1 MNKKKMT
8 TIILAMLSMA
18 LCNGCGQNT
27 TLTEAKQYVSVGN
40 YKGLQV
46 DKVEVATVT
55 DSDVENH
62 IQNILDGETKYVKI
76 KTDRAAKKGD
86 KVTIDYTG
94 TVKGKTFDGGT
105 AKNQEVTIGSN
116 TYIPANGKY
125 KGFEEQLIGHKKEET
140 FNIHVKFPNDYGV
153 KNLNGQP
160 ATFKVKLKSIAVK
173 KEAKLNDSW
182 VKKHSDSSKTV
193 KEYKKEIRKELET
206 ENKQNAESELET
218 EVTEA
223 LEKVVKKKKNFSKE
237 KVSAAEEN
245 IKTNYENYAHSAG
258 VSFEE
263 FLSNYMH
270 QSESEYEKTV
280 KKYAQKN
287 VLLSYAYTII
297 ADKEDIHPSDK
308 EIEQEVM
315 ILFDEFDK
323 TFGSIKAADGM
334 ADPQTEML
342 TLFDGLSQ
350 GKKMFVI
357 TANRQ
362 HKIIQN
368 K

>member
-8 TIILAMLSMA
+8 TIILVMLSIA

-62 IQNILDGETKYVKI
+62 IQNILDGETEYVKI

-94 TVKGKTFDGGT
+94 IVKGKTFDGGT

-160 ATFKVKLKSIAVK
+160 ATFKVKLKS
-173 KEAKLNDSW
+173 
-182 VKKHSDSSKTV
+182 V

-308 EIEQEVM
+308 EIEQEVN
-315 ILFDEFDK
+315 
-323 TFGSIKAADGM
+323 DGM
-334 ADPQTEML
+334 KSGGYASKEAFLKEHSREEIRDYLTGNQVVKWLTKNCKQT
-342 TLFDGLSQ
+342 T
-350 GKKMFVI
+350 
-357 TANRQ
+357 
-362 HKIIQN
+362 QN
-368 K
+368 NTK

>member
-173 KEAKLNDSW
+173 KKAKLNDSW

-193 KEYKKEIRKELET
+193 KEYKKEI
-206 ENKQNAESELET
+206 
-218 EVTEA
+218 
-223 LEKVVKKKKNFSKE
+223 
-237 KVSAAEEN
+237 
-245 IKTNYENYAHSAG
+245 
-258 VSFEE
+258 
-263 FLSNYMH
+263 
-270 QSESEYEKTV
+270 
-280 KKYAQKN
+280 
-287 VLLSYAYTII
+287 
-297 ADKEDIHPSDK
+297 
-308 EIEQEVM
+308 
-315 ILFDEFDK
+315 
-323 TFGSIKAADGM
+323 
-334 ADPQTEML
+334 
-342 TLFDGLSQ
+342 
-350 GKKMFVI
+350 
-357 TANRQ
+357 
-362 HKIIQN
+362 
-368 K
+368 

>member
-8 TIILAMLSMA
+8 TIILVMLSMA

-76 KTDRAAKKGD
+76 KTDRAVKKGD

-308 EIEQEVM
+308 EIEQEVN
-315 ILFDEFDK
+315 
-323 TFGSIKAADGM
+323 DGM
-334 ADPQTEML
+334 KSGGYASKEAFLKEHSREEIRDYLTGNQVVKWLTKNCKQT
-342 TLFDGLSQ
+342 T
-350 GKKMFVI
+350 
-357 TANRQ
+357 
-362 HKIIQN
+362 QN
-368 K
+368 NTK

>member
-8 TIILAMLSMA
+8 TIILVMLSIA

-62 IQNILDGETKYVKI
+62 IQNILDGETEYVKI
-76 KTDRAAKKGD
+76 KTDRA
-86 KVTIDYTG
+86 
-94 TVKGKTFDGGT
+94 

-173 KEAKLNDSW
+173 KEAKLNNSW

-218 EVTEA
+218 EVTG
-223 LEKVVKKKKNFSKE
+223 SQKE
-237 KVSAAEEN
+237 K
-245 IKTNYENYAHSAG
+245 
-258 VSFEE
+258 E
-263 FLSNYMH
+263 F
-270 QSESEYEKTV
+270 
-280 KKYAQKN
+280 
-287 VLLSYAYTII
+287 
-297 ADKEDIHPSDK
+297 
-308 EIEQEVM
+308 
-315 ILFDEFDK
+315 
-323 TFGSIKAADGM
+323 
-334 ADPQTEML
+334 
-342 TLFDGLSQ
+342 
-350 GKKMFVI
+350 
-357 TANRQ
+357 
-362 HKIIQN
+362 
-368 K
+368 

>member
-8 TIILAMLSMA
+8 TIILVMLSIA

-62 IQNILDGETKYVKI
+62 IQNILDGETEYVKI

-94 TVKGKTFDGGT
+94 IVKGKTFDGGT

-173 KEAKLNDSW
+173 KEAKLNNSW
-182 VKKHSDSSKTV
+182 VKKHSD
-193 KEYKKEIRKELET
+193 
-206 ENKQNAESELET
+206 
-218 EVTEA
+218 
-223 LEKVVKKKKNFSKE
+223 
-237 KVSAAEEN
+237 
-245 IKTNYENYAHSAG
+245 
-258 VSFEE
+258 
-263 FLSNYMH
+263 
-270 QSESEYEKTV
+270 
-280 KKYAQKN
+280 
-287 VLLSYAYTII
+287 
-297 ADKEDIHPSDK
+297 
-308 EIEQEVM
+308 
-315 ILFDEFDK
+315 
-323 TFGSIKAADGM
+323 
-334 ADPQTEML
+334 
-342 TLFDGLSQ
+342 
-350 GKKMFVI
+350 
-357 TANRQ
+357 
-362 HKIIQN
+362 
-368 K
+368 